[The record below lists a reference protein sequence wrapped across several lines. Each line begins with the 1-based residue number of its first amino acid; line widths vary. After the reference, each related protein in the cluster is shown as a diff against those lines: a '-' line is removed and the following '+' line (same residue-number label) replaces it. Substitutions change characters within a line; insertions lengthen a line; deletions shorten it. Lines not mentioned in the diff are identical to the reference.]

1 MEQSSV
7 LKSKQL
13 PFWYLS
19 TVVEENRCEGWPQ
32 RGGAGQRGRACHAP
46 AIAPPRS
53 LGPSSAA
60 QGGSARQG
68 LPRPRHPPHAAWA
81 PPRLLALAGTRS
93 LLRVGCKLGTP
104 RPESAIYI
112 CL

>member
-46 AIAPPRS
+46 AIRTTQPGPQLGSSGRVSEAGPATPP
-53 LGPSSAA
+53 PPAV
-60 QGGSARQG
+60 
-68 LPRPRHPPHAAWA
+68 RPTQPG
-81 PPRLLALAGTRS
+81 PRLGS
-93 LLRVGCKLGTP
+93 LPLLG
-104 RPESAIYI
+104 
-112 CL
+112 